1 MSSLIP
7 RFLQSSWTP
16 ILDGESKALAEE
28 AIRAIAH
35 AIRNLSASKSPHAA
49 AVDGSLAVGSAG
61 LAMLYAA
68 LAESGLVDGAEEIA
82 LEFLNESVE
91 MVATVRSSASLY
103 GGFTGTAW
111 AMDHL
116 EGWLFDADDGDP
128 NESVDEA
135 LRELLSR
142 SPWRGDYDVVN
153 GLVGFGVYALERLP
167 RPSAI
172 ECLDLVLDRL
182 EEMAEH
188 TAQGVTWFTGPK
200 LLFDH
205 QLKEFPGGYYNL
217 GLAHG
222 VPGVIALLG
231 QVCASDDEK
240 LHAARYKAR
249 ALLDGAVAWLLA
261 QQPADR
267 AQCFPSAVGPG
278 ITPKSTRLAWGY
290 GDLGIAVALLG
301 AARGAREP
309 AWEQEAM
316 MIARR
321 AAARPV
327 EKSGVVDCGL
337 CRGAAGAGHLFN
349 RLFQASGDEMLWDA
363 ARFWFARTLEMRKPG
378 EAVAGFP
385 AWMPDPER
393 PEDKRWVAEPGI
405 LEGASGVALALLAAT
420 TDIEPEWDR
429 MMLVSIPGG
438 KSR

>member
-1 MSSLIP
+1 MKKPSNPAIGLERP
-7 RFLQSSWTP
+7 SWLP
-16 ILDGESKALAEE
+16 ILTGKIKE
-28 AIRAIAH
+28 RAIA
-35 AIRNLSASKSPHAA
+35 AVGEIVAALPNPWSAEISDASLS
-49 AVDGSLAVGSAG
+49 GGSAG
-61 LAMLYAA
+61 LAVLCAYLSRAGLDDDENAA
-68 LAESGLVDGAEEIA
+68 QFLAHAV
-82 LEFLNESVE
+82 NSV
-91 MVATVRSSASLY
+91 SAQQMGPSLY
-103 GGFTGTAW
+103 GGFTGIAWTA
-111 AMDHL
+111 AHL
-116 EGWLFDADDGDP
+116 QEQLLDPEDDP
-128 NESVDEA
+128 NEAIDEA
-135 LRELLSR
+135 LKTYLDH
-142 SPWRGDYDVVN
+142 SPWQDDYDLIV
-153 GLVGFGVYALERLP
+153 GLVGIGVYAIERLP
-167 RPSAI
+167 HASAV
-172 ECLDLVLDRL
+172 ECLERVVDRL
-182 EEMAEH
+182 NEIAERNVK
-188 TAQGVTWFTGPK
+188 GVTWLTRPD
-200 LLFDH
+200 LLPEWQRALCPD
-205 QLKEFPGGYYNL
+205 GYYNL

-261 QQPADR
+261 QQPEDR
-267 AQCFPSAVGPG
+267 TQSFPSWVGPG
-278 ITPKSTRLAWGY
+278 ISPKPTRLAWGY

-438 KSR
+438 